1 MQRRRL
7 GSTGREVLVVG
18 FGGKGLTGARRG
30 LEPADVQRAVAAAID
45 AGCELVDVPAPGEPE
60 RLVGHELRAL
70 RARDRVVIATTVG
83 GPGRRPPLAAQVQRA
98 VEDSLRALRLDA
110 IPLVQLA
117 GWDDAWLDDRTWP
130 ELRGTLA
137 RLVHDGKAL
146 AWGAIAPDDTA
157 PLRVIAEPW
166 LAALQIRYSL
176 FDRHAE
182 TALLPAA
189 QKAGVGVIAREP
201 LAGGGLAGDLGPST
215 VWLPG
220 DERATWPIDRWRELV
235 PELALLAAF
244 TRTTPPAARSTE
256 AGRALLDG
264 MIRGGDLEQATVAE
278 LALRF
283 AIDHPA
289 ITAAIPGARTP
300 AHALANLEAADGRP
314 LPARV
319 RAALDGRHWAERW
332 YAWRTMPPTGT
343 DV

>member
-7 GSTGREVLVVG
+7 GSTGREVVVIG
-18 FGGKGLTGARRG
+18 LGCKGLTGARRG

-45 AGCELVDVPAPGEPE
+45 GGCELIDVPAAGEPE

-110 IPLVQLA
+110 IGLVQLA
-117 GWDDAWLDDRTWP
+117 GWDDDWLDDRTWP
-130 ELRGTLA
+130 ELRGMLA
-137 RLVHDGKAL
+137 RLIHDGKAL
-146 AWGAIAPDDTA
+146 AWGAIAPDDSE

-166 LAALQIRYSL
+166 LASLQVRYSL

-189 QKAGVGVIAREP
+189 LAAKVSVIAREP
-201 LAGGGLAGDLGPST
+201 LAGGGLTGDLGPTT

-220 DERATWPIDRWRELV
+220 DERATWPRERWQLV
-235 PELALLAAF
+235 PPELARLAALVMS
-244 TRTTPPAARSTE
+244 TPPAAR
-256 AGRALLDG
+256 
-264 MIRGGDLEQATVAE
+264 ATVLGRELVDQLRRGPDLDVTTVVE

-283 AIDHPA
+283 VLDHPA

-300 AHALANLEAADGRP
+300 AHVLANLACADGRP
-314 LPARV
+314 LAPRI
-319 RAALDGRHWAERW
+319 RAALDERHWGERW
-332 YAWRTMPPTGT
+332 YGGEPDPGA
-343 DV
+343 